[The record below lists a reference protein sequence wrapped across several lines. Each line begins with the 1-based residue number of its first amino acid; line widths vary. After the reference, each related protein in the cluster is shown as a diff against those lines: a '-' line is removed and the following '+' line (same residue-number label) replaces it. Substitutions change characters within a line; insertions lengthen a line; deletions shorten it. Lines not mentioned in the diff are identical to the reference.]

1 MLRSIRDFES
11 ESVRAKINTKP
22 FLFKSNKPENSLIDG
37 QTYLVVESG
46 NEIFTYTTSNI
57 SDSYFSSQNEG
68 RIEVLFSIR
77 DFNTNEI
84 LSSQSADLTLISEWL
99 EKNFLILEN
108 YRK

>member
-1 MLRSIRDFES
+1 M
-11 ESVRAKINTKP
+11 
-22 FLFKSNKPENSLIDG
+22 
-37 QTYLVVESG
+37 VESG
-46 NEIFTYTTSNI
+46 DEIFTYTTSNI

-68 RIEVLFSIR
+68 RIEVIFSIR

-99 EKNFLILEN
+99 EKKFFLISEN